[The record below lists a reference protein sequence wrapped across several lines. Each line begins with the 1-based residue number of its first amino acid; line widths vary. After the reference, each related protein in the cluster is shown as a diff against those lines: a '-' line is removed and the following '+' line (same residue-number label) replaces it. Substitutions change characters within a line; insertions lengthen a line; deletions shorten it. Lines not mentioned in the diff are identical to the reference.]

1 MRDWIYRFAR
11 RFGPKREPGS
21 KLLRNNSAIDISFG
35 TVGFA
40 RVLARPFVRVR
51 YSISC
56 VICLQDNVLCTM
68 PMKNMNYL
76 LRSSQKML
84 VFFFLH

>member
-11 RFGPKREPGS
+11 RSGPKRVKS
-21 KLLRNNSAIDISFG
+21 SLLRNNSAIDISFG

-51 YSISC
+51 CSQIF
-56 VICLQDNVLCTM
+56 VCLQHSVFVQC
-68 PMKNMNYL
+68 
-76 LRSSQKML
+76 LRRLFSVHGL
-84 VFFFLH
+84 FLAINTLMYVVI